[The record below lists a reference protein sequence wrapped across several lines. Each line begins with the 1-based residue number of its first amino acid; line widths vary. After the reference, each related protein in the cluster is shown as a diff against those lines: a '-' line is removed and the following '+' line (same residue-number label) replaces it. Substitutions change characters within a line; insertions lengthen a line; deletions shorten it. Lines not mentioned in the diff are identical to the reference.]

1 MNESKQKIKKS
12 EFQALI
18 EKSDN
23 QERRS
28 IKIDL
33 AKAFLLPVTLAFISI
48 IATWSINKQQ
58 EKNAEHL
65 ALQQIKSAHIIA
77 EANREHSARLSESN
91 QRIERIKHIK
101 GIFQEIIMGKSEN
114 SNAMIMQIRS
124 LEVYKEDSLSFL
136 LNIKEHFNNQICA
149 VEGTKNPQKKQ
160 KKLDDL
166 VAQTEKTIFNI
177 LKNSQIDVAHRIF
190 VDADDPQRL
199 QTEAMGLV
207 EKIEKIKFTGLDRD
221 KYSELVAST
230 NESNMRKQTYDNYNF
245 SNCIFIKTKL
255 YQANFSNCTLK
266 NSIFMDVDLQEAN
279 FSGSDLSNAVFINC
293 NLKRI
298 NFLKSKLRNTLFF
311 NPILKHRDPAKE
323 FITKNGLHCELED
336 AKFTLGTLMWTK
348 TPPFSF
354 LKNLGTSEM
363 EEEYYH
369 LYVNLLMPHRQ
380 MIEAMKESKDKE
392 WKNLLKEIGVN
403 YSESKLRKDLIREEK
418 RLEKHSTKNKNTS
431 LVSTTPGIGV

>member
-33 AKAFLLPVTLAFISI
+33 AKAFLLPMTLAFISI

-101 GIFQEIIMGKSEN
+101 GIFQEIIMEKCKN

-124 LEVYKEDSLSFL
+124 LEVYKGDSLSFL

-149 VEGTKNPQKKQ
+149 VEGTKDPQEKQ
-160 KKLDDL
+160 KKLKNL
-166 VAQTEKTIFNI
+166 VAQTDKTILNI
-177 LKNSQIDVAHRIF
+177 LKNSQIDVADRIF
-190 VDADDPQRL
+190 VDTDDPEWL
-199 QTEAMGLV
+199 QTEAKNIVKKMKL
-207 EKIEKIKFTGLDRD
+207 T
-221 KYSELVAST
+221 ELNKDSYTQLIAAT

-245 SNCIFIKTKL
+245 SNCIFIKAKL

-266 NSIFMDVDLQEAN
+266 NSIFMDVDLQEAS

-293 NLKRI
+293 NLKRV
-298 NFLKSKLRNTLFF
+298 NFLKSKLGDTLFF
-311 NPILKHRDPAKE
+311 NPILKHGDPAKE

-336 AKFTLGTLMWTK
+336 AKFTLGTLLWTK

-354 LKNLGTSEM
+354 LKKLGTSEM

-380 MIEAMKESKDKE
+380 KIEAMKESKDKE

-403 YSESKLRKDLIREEK
+403 YSESKLLKDLIKEEK
-418 RLEKHSTKNKNTS
+418 RLEKHSTQNKDNNTT
-431 LVSTTPGIGV
+431 LVSTTLGIGV